1 MPHHFGLTPDIVLV
15 LAILAFTTVLFISNA
30 IRIDVAAVLVLVVL
44 GICRLLPPEQLFSGF
59 SSEAV
64 ISLIAI
70 MIISAGLESTGLSVR
85 LSRWMIR
92 VAGESPRR
100 LIWLLMGAAGLSA
113 SFMRSVGTVA
123 LFMPIVNRINLRTGI
138 SKSYLLM
145 PMAFAAILGGTLTM
159 VGSGSQIVLN
169 SLLRNTT
176 RYASNSRLPHLEP
189 FKLFDVFPIGFV
201 LFISGIIYLF
211 FISKKLFSDF
221 KKSNHH
227 SGSTKSHFKKFYGK
241 DGDIFEI
248 KVPASSSLVGGT
260 VKDLELKLDS
270 SLSLICMMQ
279 DKEIHFPPLRGTL
292 IKPHSLLA
300 IMGTKETV
308 TTFADAY
315 GLKVVPKLNIFAE
328 ILHPVRSGLSEA
340 VVPPSSQFVGKEARE
355 LHMRRNHK
363 LHVLALCR
371 GGAIIQ
377 GEELN
382 KTVLRAGDTLGM
394 YSTWEA
400 LYDFQNNPDF
410 FVLTTT
416 FPREKTNPKKL
427 PYALFFFFF
436 AISLVVFAGFP
447 ISVGLLVGAVGMIA
461 TGVLSVDQAYEKVS
475 WKTVFS
481 LAGLIPLGLVMQT
494 SGTAEW
500 LSDHM
505 IPDHISLAPW
515 VVQTCLSV
523 AASIFALVISPVG
536 ATVVLVP
543 VAMDIALTVG
553 ADPRIYAL
561 TVALS
566 TSNTFL
572 LQTNQVNSLISGPG
586 NYTAREY
593 IMVGGCLSV
602 LFLVLLIAGLHVLF

>member
-1 MPHHFGLTPDIVLV
+1 MSHHFGLTPEILLV
-15 LAILAFTTVLFISNA
+15 LAILALTTVLFISNA
-30 IRIDVAAVLVLVVL
+30 IRIDVAAVLILVVM
-44 GICRLLPPEQLFSGF
+44 GVFRLLQPEELFSGF

-70 MIISAGLESTGLSVR
+70 MIISAGLENTGINVR

-92 VAGESPRR
+92 VAGESPRK
-100 LIWLLMGAAGLSA
+100 LLWLLMGSSGIFA

-145 PMAFAAILGGTLTM
+145 PMAFAALLGGTLTM
-159 VGSGSQIVLN
+159 VGSGAQIVLN

-176 RYASNSRLPHLEP
+176 LYASNSKLPHIEP
-189 FKLFDVFPIGFV
+189 FKLFEVFPIGCV
-201 LFISGIIYLF
+201 LFISGTIYLF
-211 FISKKLFSDF
+211 FICKRLFNEIKKPSG
-221 KKSNHH
+221 H

-248 KVPASSSLVGGT
+248 RVPASSPIVGGT
-260 VKDLELKLDS
+260 VKDLEVKLDA
-270 SLSLICMMQ
+270 SLSLICMLQ

-292 IKPHSLLA
+292 IKPHSVLA
-300 IMGTKETV
+300 LMGTKESV
-308 TTFADAY
+308 NIFAEEY
-315 GLKVVPKLNIFAE
+315 GLKVASKLNMFAE
-328 ILHPVRSGLSEA
+328 ILHPARSGLSEA

-371 GGAIIQ
+371 GGTIIQ
-377 GEELN
+377 GDELN
-382 KTVLRAGDTLGM
+382 KTILRAGDTLGM

-416 FPREKTNPKKL
+416 FPREKTNPEKI
-427 PYALFFFFF
+427 PHAIFFLLL
-436 AISLVVFAGFP
+436 AISLVVFAGYS
-447 ISVGLLVGAVGMIA
+447 ISVGLLVGAVGMVA
-461 TGVLSVDQAYEKVS
+461 TGVLTLDQAYEKVS
-475 WKTVFS
+475 WKTVFA
-481 LAGLIPLGLVMQT
+481 LAGLIPLGLLMQK

-505 IPDHISLAPW
+505 IPDEIKLPPW
-515 VVQTCLSV
+515 VVQTYLSL
-523 AASIFALVISPVG
+523 AASIFALIISPVG
-536 ATVVLVP
+536 STVVLVP
-543 VAMDIALTVG
+543 VAMDVALSLGV
-553 ADPRIYAL
+553 DPRVYAL

-572 LQTNQVNSLISGPG
+572 LQSNQINSLISGPG
-586 NYTAREY
+586 NYTTREY
-593 IMVGGCLSV
+593 MIVGGGLTI
-602 LFLVLLIAGLHVLF
+602 LFVVILILGLHILF